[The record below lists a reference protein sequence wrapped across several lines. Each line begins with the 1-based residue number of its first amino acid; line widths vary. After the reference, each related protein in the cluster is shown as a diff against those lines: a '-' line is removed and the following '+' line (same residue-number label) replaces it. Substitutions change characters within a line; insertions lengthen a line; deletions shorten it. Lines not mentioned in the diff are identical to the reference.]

1 MRLRE
6 GPLFFASFAKEM
18 TVLDAA
24 GKERAVHG
32 LFAALSYDEGET
44 WPVRR
49 LVSDDGPG
57 RLIETLDGRLVTLS
71 PESAEPRGYLS
82 VCQTADGVVQLIS
95 SRQHYAFNLKW
106 LETPPPALRAPGG
119 RQ

>member
-18 TVLDAA
+18 TIEDAS
-24 GKERAVHG
+24 GKERTVQG
-32 LFAALSYDEGET
+32 LFAALSYDDGET

-57 RLIETLDGRLVTLS
+57 REIETLDGRLITMGFQSASRGAIS
-71 PESAEPRGYLS
+71 PCARRP
-82 VCQTADGVVQLIS
+82 TA
-95 SRQHYAFNLKW
+95 
-106 LETPPPALRAPGG
+106 
-119 RQ
+119 